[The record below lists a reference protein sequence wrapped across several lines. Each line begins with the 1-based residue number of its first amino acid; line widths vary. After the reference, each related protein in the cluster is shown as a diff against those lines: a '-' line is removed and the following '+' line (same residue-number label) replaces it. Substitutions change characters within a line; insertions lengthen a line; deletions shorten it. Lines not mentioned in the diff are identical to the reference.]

1 MPLMR
6 LALPVLLAAADQW
19 QPWETT
25 TPAVVVDNSIAV
37 QVLPVTPEEFA
48 EPGAKLSETAA
59 EWASADSSISAER
72 LRAAKAG
79 RRAYEA
85 ELQAVE
91 EQVEAAK
98 GGDGLREKVEKVR
111 KLRAKTMEAARMTGR
126 LVAQIPAAVERGA
139 QRAVEEVAAEALKKI
154 EEEKVALAAKT
165 PAEELTPAAPGGL
178 ELADREAKQVATVQS
193 YSAAAQELAR
203 QSNIMK
209 QRAMNLGHQAVQWQ
223 ARKLELSDFAK
234 AQDLQMKANDL
245 MEKAAPMSKEAIIYQ
260 DVAQLMSKEAG
271 AMKALE
277 VTPEKHQA

>member
-37 QVLPVTPEEFA
+37 QVLPEFA

-126 LVAQIPAAVERGA
+126 L
-139 QRAVEEVAAEALKKI
+139 
-154 EEEKVALAAKT
+154 ALA
-165 PAEELTPAAPGGL
+165 LSL
-178 ELADREAKQVATVQS
+178 
-193 YSAAAQELAR
+193 AAQNDPLRIEACNVSIL
-203 QSNIMK
+203 I
-209 QRAMNLGHQAVQWQ
+209 
-223 ARKLELSDFAK
+223 

-260 DVAQLMSKEAG
+260 DVAQLMSKERS

-277 VTPEKHQA
+277 AGS